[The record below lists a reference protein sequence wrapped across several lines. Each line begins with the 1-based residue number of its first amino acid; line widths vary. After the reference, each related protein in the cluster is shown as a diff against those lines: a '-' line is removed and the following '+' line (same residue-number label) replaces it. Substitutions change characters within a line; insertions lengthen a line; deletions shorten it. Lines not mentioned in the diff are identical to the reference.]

1 MKHNEQ
7 RTMRATRTQ
16 NILAAAFVGA
26 LALTTTHAQ
35 TAPKAKI
42 TAGTLDIGALSRW
55 LEAQEGPVRRAK
67 CFPKLGDAYVG
78 LVRLEVKSGDYQEAS
93 TVLEEYIEATNKLHT
108 TLKAA
113 VPDPEKKSDG
123 FKQLEAHLRESI
135 RILNDL
141 VFGLPVDQR
150 DPFKAGVQ
158 DLLEIN
164 SELIKELFP
173 RQPGAPRKES

>member
-1 MKHNEQ
+1 LADEVPAVNHSEQ
-7 RTMRATRTQ
+7 ETMRATRTQ
-16 NILAAAFVGA
+16 NLLAAALLGA
-26 LALTTTHAQ
+26 MALTTTHAQ
-35 TAPKAKI
+35 TAPKTKI
-42 TAGTLDIGALSRW
+42 TTGTLDIGALSRW
-55 LEAQEGPVRRAK
+55 FEAQAGPVRKAK
-67 CFPKLGDAYVG
+67 CFPKLGDAYLG
-78 LVRLEVKSGDYQEAS
+78 LVRQEVRSGDYHQAS
-93 TVLEEYIEATNKLHT
+93 TVLDAYIEATNKLHA

-113 VPDPEKKSDG
+113 VPDPENKSDG

-158 DLLEIN
+158 DLQEIN

-173 RQPGAPRKES
+173 R

>member
-1 MKHNEQ
+1 MKHSEQ
-7 RTMRATRTQ
+7 RIMSGTRTQ
-16 NILAAAFVGA
+16 NLLAAALVGA
-26 LALTTTHAQ
+26 LALTTTYAQ
-35 TAPKAKI
+35 TAPKTKI
-42 TAGTLDIGALSRW
+42 TTGTLDIGALSRW
-55 LEAQEGPVRRAK
+55 FEAQEGPVRKAK
-67 CFPKLGDAYVG
+67 CFPKLGDAYLG
-78 LVRLEVKSGDYQEAS
+78 LVRQEVKNGDYEQAS
-93 TVLEEYIEATNKLHT
+93 AVLEAYIVATNKLHT

-113 VPDPEKKSDG
+113 VPDPENKSDG

-158 DLLEIN
+158 DLQEIN